1 MLQQR
6 RITWT
11 QPPDAETTEA
21 LYAIEDLE
29 AAGPSTGSGTDK
41 GNQKELTRLRAQVGA
56 ATLEEWRIT
65 LASLS
70 VLTKSRYFAHVRSL
84 EPWLEAQFGPIAGE
98 GENTPERA
106 TMTIT
111 AYRAALV
118 LASISGMEKRSR
130 PVLDTDARDG
140 WEPCALPAEWAT
152 VEGYLA
158 SAPPALHDAM
168 TAAADAL
175 NPQVMLRGNQEQAK
189 KFGGVSG
196 S

>member
-1 MLQQR
+1 
-6 RITWT
+6 
-11 QPPDAETTEA
+11 
-21 LYAIEDLE
+21 
-29 AAGPSTGSGTDK
+29 
-41 GNQKELTRLRAQVGA
+41 
-56 ATLEEWRIT
+56 
-65 LASLS
+65 
-70 VLTKSRYFAHVRSL
+70 
-84 EPWLEAQFGPIAGE
+84 
-98 GENTPERA
+98 
-106 TMTIT
+106 MTIT

-118 LASISGMEKRSR
+118 LASISGMERRSR

>member
-29 AAGPSTGSGTDK
+29 AAGKGK
-41 GNQKELTRLRAQVGA
+41 GNQSELTRLRAQVGA

-118 LASISGMEKRSR
+118 LASISGMERRSR
-130 PVLDTDARDG
+130 PVLDTDTREG

>member
-6 RITWT
+6 RIIWT
-11 QPPDAETTEA
+11 QPPDPEIAEA

-29 AAGPSTGSGTDK
+29 AAGKGTGR
-41 GNQKELTRLRAQVGA
+41 QKELTRLRGLVGGA
-56 ATLEEWRIT
+56 MVEEWRIT

-84 EPWLEAQFGPIAGE
+84 EPWLEAQFGPADGE
-98 GENTPERA
+98 TTPERA

-118 LASISGMEKRSR
+118 LASISGMEQRRR
-130 PVLDTDARDG
+130 PMLDTDARDG
-140 WEPCALPAEWAT
+140 WEPCALPAAWAT